1 LKQLTGDTVSG
12 NQIRDT
18 HFVYTYIVYQLLSRR
33 IQRDLLLTSTLF
45 ATSGADGPKRSTSK
59 RPDQKNKAEIDNRL
73 FPAIVKLLDTV
84 IQSLAQMR
92 TLNIVDDNPEL
103 ASAIDARL
111 SLTKGRR
118 CSYLACC
125 YSYVKKYAEAVALLQ
140 HAAIHIRET
149 ISSLS
154 LSGSDLINDGKPAFF
169 PLSKDDAK
177 ELEVSITE
185 DSFQY
190 KRGWFAFNGGSPNAD
205 PSSYTKPLFFNIALN
220 YIDLDMDKLRDRAG
234 RGRASISAPTSWSV
248 QEQVEKKVSTKAKI
262 EELSPET
269 VPAPSQPT
277 RGGLSSLLGG
287 WWK

>member
-1 LKQLTGDTVSG
+1 LKQLTGNTG
-12 NQIRDT
+12 NQIRDI
-18 HFVYTYIVYQLLSRR
+18 HFVYAYIVYQLLSRR
-33 IQRDLLLTSTLF
+33 IQRDLLLMSTLF
-45 ATSGADGPKRSTSK
+45 ATSGADGSKRNTSK
-59 RPDQKNKAEIDNRL
+59 HPDQKTKAEFDYR
-73 FPAIVKLLDTV
+73 FYPAIVKLLDTV

-111 SLTKGRR
+111 SITKGRR

-125 YSYVKKYAEAVALLQ
+125 YSAVKKYAEALALLQ

-149 ISSLS
+149 VSSLS
-154 LSGSDLINDGKPAFF
+154 PSNSDLINDGNPGFF
-169 PLSKDDAK
+169 PLSKDDVK
-177 ELEVSITE
+177 ELEDSITE

-190 KRGWFAFNGGSPNAD
+190 KRDWFAFNGGSPDAD

-220 YIDLDMDKLRDRAG
+220 YIDLDMDRLRNRAG
-234 RGRASISAPTSWSV
+234 KGRASIPAPASSLA
-248 QEQVEKKVSTKAKI
+248 QEQGEKKLSTKAKI

-269 VPAPSQPT
+269 APAPSQPT